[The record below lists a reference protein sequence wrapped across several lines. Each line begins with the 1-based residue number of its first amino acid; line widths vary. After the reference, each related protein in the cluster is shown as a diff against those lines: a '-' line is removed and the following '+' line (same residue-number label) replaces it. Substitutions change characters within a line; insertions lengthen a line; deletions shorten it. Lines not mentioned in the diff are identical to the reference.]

1 MILLRKNFL
10 GDVMLELDY
19 FKELLLERKKQIEKN
34 ILETNSELEELK
46 NVEINDDG
54 DYASLCTDNLID
66 NAINEKQVQELKEI
80 EEALEKIEN
89 GTYGTCEMC
98 GEPIRK
104 LRLKVKPYA
113 KYCIVCREIIEKEPN
128 R

>member
-1 MILLRKNFL
+1 
-10 GDVMLELDY
+10 MLELDY

-34 ILETNSELEELK
+34 ILETKNEIEELK
-46 NVEINDDG
+46 NFEVNDDG

-66 NAINEKQVQELKEI
+66 SAINNQQLKELQEI
-80 EEALEKIEN
+80 EEALKKIED
-89 GTYGTCEMC
+89 GTYGICEMC

-113 KYCIVCREIIEKEPN
+113 KYCIVCREIIEKEP

>member
-1 MILLRKNFL
+1 
-10 GDVMLELDY
+10 MLELEY

-34 ILETNSELEELK
+34 IFETNSELEELK
-46 NVEINDDG
+46 NIEVNDDG

-66 NAINEKQVQELKEI
+66 SAINEQQVQELKEI
-80 EEALEKIEN
+80 EEALKKIEN

-98 GEPIRK
+98 GEPIRR

-113 KYCIVCREIIEKEPN
+113 KYCIVCREIVEKEPN

>member
-1 MILLRKNFL
+1 LQKLR
-10 GDVMLELDY
+10 GVVMLELEY

-34 ILETNSELEELK
+34 IFETNSELEELK
-46 NVEINDDG
+46 NIEVNDDG

-66 NAINEKQVQELKEI
+66 SAINEQQVQELKEI
-80 EEALEKIEN
+80 EEALKKIEN

-98 GEPIRK
+98 GEPIRR

-113 KYCIVCREIIEKEPN
+113 KYCIVCREIVEKEPN

>member
-1 MILLRKNFL
+1 
-10 GDVMLELDY
+10 MLELDY

-34 ILETNSELEELK
+34 ILETKNEIEELK
-46 NVEINDDG
+46 NFEVNDDG

-66 NAINEKQVQELKEI
+66 SAINNQQLKELQEI
-80 EEALEKIEN
+80 EEALKKIEN
-89 GTYGTCEMC
+89 GTYGICEMC

-113 KYCIVCREIIEKEPN
+113 KYCIVCREIIEKEP